1 MCYLVVGLVGL
12 GLGAQAALAQE
23 SEARPE
29 GNLPVITE
37 VLYAVPRGE
46 AGDASRDGSRH
57 ATGDE
62 FVEIH
67 NPTPES
73 IRLSG
78 WTLTDRNA
86 PDAGQFLFV
95 FPEFRLGPGE
105 TVVVFNGLDQTIPG
119 PVGTAEQAAATGNE
133 KFGGA
138 WVFTAGNTSS
148 NIGFANSGDWVCLRT
163 ARGVVV
169 SCVVWG
175 NPDEKR
181 PVTDD
186 RLVKLPKT
194 SNASTQRTLAAAEG
208 VFEAHPTVE
217 GLRYSPGTPP
227 PPAHD
232 RQAAV
237 EPDR

>member
-1 MCYLVVGLVGL
+1 MCNLVVGLVCL
-12 GLGAQAALAQE
+12 ALGAQGALAQD
-23 SEARPE
+23 SETRPE
-29 GNLPVITE
+29 GDMPVITE

-46 AGDASRDGSRH
+46 AGDASQDGSRH

-67 NPTPES
+67 NPTDES

-95 FPEFRLGPGE
+95 FPGFRLGAGE
-105 TVVVFNGLDQTIPG
+105 TVVVFNGLEQTIPG
-119 PVGTAEQAAATGNE
+119 PVGTAERSAAAGNK

-148 NIGFANSGDWVCLRT
+148 NIGFANSGDWACLRT

-181 PVTDD
+181 PVSDD
-186 RLVKLPKT
+186 RLVTLPRT
-194 SNASTQRTLAAAEG
+194 SNASAQRTLAATDG
-208 VFEAHPTVE
+208 SFEAHPTVE

-227 PPAHD
+227 PPADD